1 MLCWLRLYFAARLLV
16 VVGDPM
22 ATSPHG
28 DDLSTG
34 CLPRRLI
41 FVALCFDSS
50 MRESRIIAGDGQ
62 GCVNLWLCEALS
74 PSCSSRPAGLA
85 WFVNFWAFTVL
96 HQTLGFYH
104 FTLNLLSSVLLPF

>member
-1 MLCWLRLYFAARLLV
+1 VLCWLRLYFAARLLV

-22 ATSPHG
+22 ATLPHG

-41 FVALCFDSS
+41 CVALCFDSS

-62 GCVNLWLCEALS
+62 GCVNLCEALS
-74 PSCSSRPAGLA
+74 PSCSSMMKEL
-85 WFVNFWAFTVL
+85 FWA
-96 HQTLGFYH
+96 HNAHCG
-104 FTLNLLSSVLLPF
+104 VLLAFHSSRCSDSLLQL